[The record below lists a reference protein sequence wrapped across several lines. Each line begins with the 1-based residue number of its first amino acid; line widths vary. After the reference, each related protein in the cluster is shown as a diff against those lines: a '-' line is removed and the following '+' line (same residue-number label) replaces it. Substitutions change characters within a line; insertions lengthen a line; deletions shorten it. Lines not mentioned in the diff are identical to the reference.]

1 MPFASRTRLRCATVE
16 DARAIAE
23 LIAIAGEGIPIWVW
37 REEAE
42 DGRDPLS
49 VGAERAARPDS
60 MFSYRN
66 AILAEHDGEV
76 AGMMLGFRVDQPTG
90 RNWAALAAV
99 PSPLRPI
106 VELEYRVPGAFYINA
121 LAVFERFRDLGIGT
135 RLLQAAASRATA
147 LGCTRLAHQ
156 VFSGNRAAVRL
167 YERNGFRQVDSR
179 PIEPHPGH
187 SLDGRVL
194 LMVRPL

>member
-1 MPFASRTRLRCATVE
+1 MPFAGPIRLRCATVE
-16 DARAIAE
+16 DARTIAE
-23 LIAIAGEGIPIWVW
+23 LIVIAGEGIPMWVW

-42 DGRDPLS
+42 DGRDPMS
-49 VGAERAARPDS
+49 VGAERVARPDS

-66 AILAEHDGEV
+66 AILAEHDGQV
-76 AGMMLGFRVDQPTG
+76 AGMMLGFRIDQPTG
-90 RNWAALAAV
+90 QDWAALAKV
-99 PSPLRPI
+99 PSQLRPI
-106 VELEYRVPGAFYINA
+106 VELEYQVPGAFYINA
-121 LAVFERFRDLGIGT
+121 LAVFARFRDLGVGT

-179 PIEPHPGH
+179 PMEPHFAH

>member
-1 MPFASRTRLRCATVE
+1 MPFAGPVRLRCATVE
-16 DARAIAE
+16 DARTIAE
-23 LIAIAGEGIPIWVW
+23 LIVIAGEGIPMGGWCEDV
-37 REEAE
+37 E
-42 DGRDPLS
+42 DGRDPVS
-49 VGAERAARPDS
+49 VGEERAVRPDS

-66 AILAEHDGEV
+66 AILAEHDGQV
-76 AGMMLGFRVDQPTG
+76 AGMMLGFRIDRPTG
-90 RNWAALAAV
+90 QDWAALAKV
-99 PSPLRPI
+99 PPPLRPV
-106 VELEYRVPGAFYINA
+106 VELEYQMPGAFYINA
-121 LAVFERFRDLGIGT
+121 LAVFARFRDLGIGT

-179 PIEPHPGH
+179 PLEPQPGH
-187 SLDGRVL
+187 SSDGRVL

>member
-1 MPFASRTRLRCATVE
+1 MPFAGPVRLRCATVE

-23 LIAIAGEGIPIWVW
+23 LVAIAGEGIPISVW
-37 REEAE
+37 RDEAE
-42 DGRDPLS
+42 DGGDPLS
-49 VGAERAARPDS
+49 VGAARAARPDS
-60 MFSYRN
+60 MFSYRS
-66 AILAEHDGEV
+66 ATLAEYGGQV

-90 RNWAALAAV
+90 HDWAELAAM
-99 PSPLRPI
+99 PSPLRPM
-106 VELEYRVPGAFYINA
+106 VELEYQVPGAFYINA
-121 LAVFERFRDLGIGT
+121 LAVFERFRDLGVGT

-156 VFSGNRAAVRL
+156 VLSSNRAAVRL

-179 PIEPHPGH
+179 AIEPHPGH
-187 SLDGRVL
+187 PLDGRVL